1 MGHWFPFFGS
11 HWDKI
16 WKTRRGYNRSKQDWE
31 QSRDETR
38 ILEQTRTKETKEN
51 ESIADPF
58 LKRSLEPYSTNIY
71 LWQRAEEFK
80 GLMEGR

>member
-1 MGHWFPFFGS
+1 MGHCFSVFGS
-11 HWDKI
+11 HLDQLR
-16 WKTRRGYNRSKQDWE
+16 KTRMGYNRSKQDWE
-31 QSRDETR
+31 QSQDETR

-51 ESIADPF
+51 KSIADPF
-58 LKRSLEPYSTNIY
+58 LKSSFEPYSTNIY